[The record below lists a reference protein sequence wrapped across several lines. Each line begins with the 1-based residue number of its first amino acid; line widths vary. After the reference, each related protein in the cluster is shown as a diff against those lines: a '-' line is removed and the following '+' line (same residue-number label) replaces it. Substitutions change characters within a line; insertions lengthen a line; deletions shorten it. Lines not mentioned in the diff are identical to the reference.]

1 VKLKLTTSAA
11 ANRVL
16 NAQGWLKVRVT
27 VNFKPKRGRAK
38 STSRTLTLKP
48 AA

>member
-1 VKLKLTTSAA
+1 MKLKLTTTAA

-27 VNFKPKRGRAK
+27 VTFKPKRGRAK
-38 STSRTLTLKP
+38 SRSRTLTLTP
-48 AA
+48 VG